1 MVDFYPCHYQDSTSN
16 VDFNASLTC
25 IGKRPPQS
33 VIDWYVTLQ
42 KSVGNASVES
52 FVYDNTI
59 ATGGI
64 LRLLVSKND
73 PKGNYRILFDRK
85 VTFMLGTSLEN
96 CDMEMFLQNGN
107 VRVAFDEDKM
117 LDSLDPAVVRALD
130 LMQSAVG
137 NFSFFN
143 AEVVFIGNHVSENL
157 NKAPVCF
164 I

>member
-1 MVDFYPCHYQDSTSN
+1 
-16 VDFNASLTC
+16 
-25 IGKRPPQS
+25 
-33 VIDWYVTLQ
+33 
-42 KSVGNASVES
+42 
-52 FVYDNTI
+52 
-59 ATGGI
+59 
-64 LRLLVSKND
+64 
-73 PKGNYRILFDRK
+73 
-85 VTFMLGTSLEN
+85 MLGTSLEN

-137 NFSFFN
+137 NFFFFN